1 MHLIKENKYFFVL
14 ISTIVCISICSCI
27 REDSTSSKS
36 AVEYTVDVDTTIG
49 EIHEFWKSIGYDF
62 LFKIVN
68 EPEGQ
73 EFLDKAEK
81 EQSVRYFRTHYTFN
95 NSASGDKKAGGNT
108 CGNVVFRDSD
118 GNIQYDFSKVN
129 NTFREYVKRGMK
141 PIVEL
146 DYYPDGFSENSLQ
159 NVNDEALEARSGA
172 PVSWEDW
179 QDLLDR
185 FMQNLVDEFGKEELK
200 TWYFEVWNEPDGWSR
215 EELPDFYRLY
225 DVFAHT
231 VKSYDKDFKVG
242 GPSCYNLYFMK
253 EFLDHVVYGTNY
265 VTGETGS
272 PVDFLSYHIYGLSGS
287 WLKPAP
293 DIWPMVSKFT
303 ADMLWW
309 QRLVRKYPGMSD
321 VEMHLNEWGV
331 CSHGD
336 SKFVA
341 EFPQLEYRNSE
352 FSALFMVKLV
362 DCLFAIEDNYDFR
375 TELML
380 YWGAWFNAAT
390 GPIFMGSRDLMTS
403 GNIPKPIMT
412 AYEMLANLGTTRLQV
427 AGPKP
432 GGRFGLLATRSEK
445 DLQILAYNFQETDD
459 NFNQEDNFV
468 INLEHLSGEGDLTVK
483 EYRMDQLHN
492 NTYRKWERMGKPEAD
507 EEIINQLREEGV
519 LKVTNTFTLKTSD
532 GQAFWKDRL
541 ARHSMCLYTI
551 EMSDLEE

>member
-1 MHLIKENKYFFVL
+1 MRNKYLFVYIAA
-14 ISTIVCISICSCI
+14 ISWISICSCTG
-27 REDSTSSKS
+27 EDSASSKPV
-36 AVEYTVDVDTTIG
+36 VEYTVEVNNAIG
-49 EIHEFWKSIGYDF
+49 ENHEFWKAIGYDF

-73 EFLDKAEK
+73 EFLDRAQK

-95 NSASGDKKAGGNT
+95 NRARGDKKAGGGI
-108 CGNVVFRDSD
+108 CGNIVSRDSD

-129 NTFREYVKRGMK
+129 KTFREYVKRGMK
-141 PIVEL
+141 PIVEF
-146 DYYPDGFSENSLQ
+146 DYYPDGFSEKSSR
-159 NVNDEALEARSGA
+159 NVNDESLEAKSGS

-179 QDLLDR
+179 QDLLDE

-215 EELPDFYRLY
+215 EELPGFYRLY

-242 GPSCYNLYFMK
+242 GPACYHLYFMK

-303 ADMLWW
+303 SDMLWW
-309 QRLVRKYPGMSD
+309 QRLMRKYPGMSD

-341 EFPQLEYRNSE
+341 KFPQLEYRNSE

-362 DCLFAIEDNYDFR
+362 DCLFAIEDNFDFR

-380 YWGAWFNAAT
+380 YWGAWFNAKT
-390 GPIFMGSRDLMTS
+390 GSIFMGSRDLTTT

-412 AYEMLANLGTTRLQV
+412 AYEMLARLGKHRLQV

-432 GGRFGLLATRSEK
+432 GGRFGLLATRSKK

-468 INLEHLSGEGDLTVK
+468 INLEHLSGEGELTVK
-483 EYRMDQLHN
+483 EYRMDRLHN

-507 EEIINQLREEGV
+507 KEIIRQLREEGA
-519 LKVTNTFTLKTSD
+519 LKVTNTFTIRNRGGKAL
-532 GQAFWKDRL
+532 WKDRL

-551 EMSDLEE
+551 EISD